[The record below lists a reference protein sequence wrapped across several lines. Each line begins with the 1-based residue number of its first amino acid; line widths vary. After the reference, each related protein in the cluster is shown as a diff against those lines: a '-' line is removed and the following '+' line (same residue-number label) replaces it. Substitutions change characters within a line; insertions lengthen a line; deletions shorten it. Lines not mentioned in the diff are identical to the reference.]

1 VRLSSGGVLRFDIEF
16 NVEPQ
21 RFTMTSV
28 SDKPATLVDW
38 VLMIETLSV
47 KLKARF
53 ADQVSELWDKKK
65 GFSDSEKMML
75 LKEIDKLEGIH
86 PNAIEHDEIL
96 NKAVMKIA
104 EKLELKNNME
114 HMN

>member
-1 VRLSSGGVLRFDIEF
+1 
-16 NVEPQ
+16 
-21 RFTMTSV
+21 MTSV

-38 VLMIETLSV
+38 ILMIETLSV

-75 LKEIDKLEGIH
+75 LKEIDKLEGMH

-96 NKAVMKIA
+96 NNAVMKIA
-104 EKLELKNNME
+104 EKLELKNDME